1 MIKVYSLILIT
12 FIPTTLV
19 AEMSDVRLNTLIN
32 ICNTAQKS
40 SDLGTIRNV
49 ANQLKDAER
58 PNDIMLG
65 KQYDECLLI
74 AYGEPTPSVDVEAL
88 LKKINE
94 MAEQLHADCRSLLNA
109 APEIAI
115 SNPICKD
122 ILGENDAEIGREI
135 RT

>member
-1 MIKVYSLILIT
+1 MIRIYCFILMT
-12 FIPTTLV
+12 FVPTTLV

-49 ANQLKDAER
+49 ANQLKDTQR
-58 PNDIMLG
+58 PDDIMLG
-65 KQYDECLLI
+65 KQYDKCLLI
-74 AYGEPTPSVDVEAL
+74 AYGKPTSSVDVEAL

-94 MAEQLHADCRSLLNA
+94 TAEQLHDDCRSLLNA
-109 APEIAI
+109 SPEIAI

-122 ILGENDAEIGREI
+122 ILLK
-135 RT
+135 

>member
-1 MIKVYSLILIT
+1 MIRIDCIILMT
-12 FIPTTLV
+12 FVPTTLV
-19 AEMSDVRLNTLIN
+19 AEMSDVRLNALIN
-32 ICNTAQKS
+32 ICNTAQKT

-49 ANQLKDAER
+49 ANQLKDAQR
-58 PNDIMLG
+58 PDDIMLG

-94 MAEQLHADCRSLLNA
+94 TAEQLHDDCRSLLNA
-109 APEIAI
+109 SPEIAI

-122 ILGENDAEIGREI
+122 ILLK
-135 RT
+135 